1 MRNMMI
7 LQELFKVTAT
17 MNRDMCIQ
25 GETCL
30 HQNIMLALIQ
40 TSKNPYLLQAILFLI
55 SLQGKIIIKPVR
67 QQATYKMI
75 LKRAY

>member
-1 MRNMMI
+1 MRKMI
-7 LQELFKVTAT
+7 IQELFKVRAT
-17 MNRDMCIQ
+17 MNQDMSIQ

-30 HQNIMLALIQ
+30 QQSILLALIQ
-40 TSKNPYLLQAILFLI
+40 TSKNPCLLQAILFLI